1 MEVLTMSRQHSR
13 PIYTI
18 HVLRKECAKIF
29 DANKD
34 TTVYIIRVT
43 VVGQNILYIL
53 RNSCNILE
61 IRSDP
66 EEQSWVMRKGS
77 ATPTLWDTPSH
88 SPNE

>member
-1 MEVLTMSRQHSR
+1 MSGQHSR
-13 PIYTI
+13 PIHIT
-18 HVLRKECAKIF
+18 HVLREECAKIF

-34 TTVYIIRVT
+34 TTVYIIIRVT
-43 VVGQNILYIL
+43 VVGQNILYLL
-53 RNSCNILE
+53 RNSSNISE